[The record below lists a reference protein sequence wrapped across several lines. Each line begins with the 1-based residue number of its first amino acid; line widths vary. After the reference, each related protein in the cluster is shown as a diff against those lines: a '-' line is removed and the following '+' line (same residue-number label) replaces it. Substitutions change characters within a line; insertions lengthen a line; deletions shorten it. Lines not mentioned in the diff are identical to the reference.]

1 MASLVP
7 VTPHNKGRARGPR
20 VPAPPAYARAR
31 VSSAAVARQARVV
44 LDSRAVRAGTNLP
57 FSATPF
63 IGRRR
68 ELRTLASLFDRGE
81 RLVTITGAGGIG
93 KTRVALEIAARRA
106 ERESVRFCDLAE
118 QDDLEG
124 LRTTLARA
132 LRARDASEEEVVA
145 ALRRLRRGLVVLDN
159 FEQLVAWAAVLRGW
173 LDACPDVRFLVTSR
187 ELLRLDGEV
196 VVELGPLELEA
207 PKDEDRPSEA
217 AMLWST
223 TRQRIDTTYTIAS
236 DDREAL
242 QDILRRLDGIP
253 LAIEIAAAR
262 ANLMST
268 AQLRDRLT
276 RRFDV
281 LRQRSRDR
289 SQRRATMDGALD
301 WSWELLEPWERDA
314 LAQCSVFRAS
324 FSLDAAEAVVDL
336 SPHPGAP
343 PVLDALQALRD
354 KSLLVRV
361 EGEPGR
367 LTTYQTIRDYGAR
380 RLAER
385 PEDQRAAELRHAA
398 FFAEFGDRNVRESLG
413 DRGPDALFDLTA
425 DLDNLLAV
433 AERALEREEPTV
445 LELNAALHGVVAAN
459 AVFSTRGPANGH
471 RELLDALVGR
481 VESQPVDPIALSRAL
496 RARGLASA
504 GRGAVARGR
513 ADVERAVE
521 AAGEDATERGRALLD
536 LSWTYLRERDL
547 ERVEALCTEALEL
560 ARATGERQ
568 LEGIALGALGQV
580 PKERGDDALA
590 AKLYREAL
598 AIHREVQ
605 NRWFEGQ
612 AHTRL
617 GILYLEHGQLGQ
629 AREHAEA
636 ALTSYR
642 EFAMKVG
649 EALMLQLL
657 GATTQLE
664 GDLEEARDC
673 YAESAGICAEVG
685 DQRLLSTG
693 LGYRGIAE
701 LELGDLEASRAHF
714 EEACRVATEVGEHWH
729 GALFRAYLGA
739 LEALEGRADRAAP
752 HFERAFA
759 RIGAHPHAKIEAS
772 VAVLE
777 ALPDVTRAARG
788 EAGAREAA
796 AARVTAALAPRGTLR
811 DPEGASADVR
821 IALRIVRHAMNALDE
836 AGERGDAL
844 RVDPSG
850 AWFEAPKGERVDC
863 RRRQALRRILVRL
876 ARQRVQ
882 QPATPIPAEALIAA
896 GWPDERMS
904 TASAQNRLYVTINRL
919 RQLGL
924 GDHLQ
929 LVEGGYR
936 LDPDLA
942 IALVPE

>member
-1 MASLVP
+1 M
-7 VTPHNKGRARGPR
+7 
-20 VPAPPAYARAR
+20 
-31 VSSAAVARQARVV
+31 
-44 LDSRAVRAGTNLP
+44 RAGTNLP
-57 FSATPF
+57 TSTTPF

-81 RLVTITGAGGIG
+81 RLVTLTGAGGIG
-93 KTRVALEIAARRA
+93 KTRVALEHAARRA

-145 ALRRLRRGLVVLDN
+145 ALKRLRRGLVVLDN
-159 FEQLVAWAAVLRGW
+159 FEQLVRCSPVLRGW
-173 LDACPDVRFLVTSR
+173 LDECPDVRFLVTSR
-187 ELLRLDGEV
+187 ELLRIDGEV
-196 VVELGPLELEA
+196 VVELGPLELRPPE
-207 PKDEDRPSEA
+207 DEDRPSEA
-217 AMLWST
+217 ALLWSSA
-223 TRQRIDTTYTIAS
+223 RQRIDTGYTIAS

-242 QDILRRLDGIP
+242 AEILARLDGIP
-253 LAIEIAAAR
+253 LAIELAAAR
-262 ANLMST
+262 ANLMTT
-268 AQLRDRLT
+268 AQLRDRLG

-289 SQRRATMDGALD
+289 SQRRATMEGALD
-301 WSWELLEPWERDA
+301 WSWDLLEPWERDA

-336 SPHPGAP
+336 SPHEDAP

-361 EGEPGR
+361 EDAPDR

-380 RLAER
+380 RLAEE
-385 PEDQRAAELRHAA
+385 PAAQRAAELRHAA
-398 FFAEFGDRNVRESLG
+398 YFAAFGDRLVRESLG
-413 DRGPDALFDLTA
+413 DRGPDALSDLAA

-433 AERALEREEPTV
+433 AERALERDDPEV
-445 LELNAALHGVVAAN
+445 VELNAALHGVVAAN

-471 RELLDALVGR
+471 RELLEALVDH
-481 VESQPVDPIALSRAL
+481 VADQPVDPIALSRAL
-496 RARGLASA
+496 RARGLAHA
-504 GRGAVARGR
+504 ARGAVARGR
-513 ADVERAVE
+513 DDVERAV
-521 AAGEDATERGRALLD
+521 ALAGDDATERGRALLD
-536 LSWTYLRERDL
+536 LAWTYLRERDL
-547 ERVEALCTEALEL
+547 DRVEALSTEALEL
-560 ARATGERQ
+560 ARRAKERQ

-598 AIHREVQ
+598 AIHREVR

-617 GILYLEHGQLGQ
+617 GILHLEHGSLGQ

-642 EFAMKVG
+642 EFAMRVG

-673 YAESAGICAEVG
+673 YAEAAAICAEVG
-685 DQRLLSTG
+685 DGRLRSTG
-693 LGYRGIAE
+693 LGYRAIAE
-701 LELGDLEASRAHF
+701 LELGDLEASRAHL

-729 GALFRAYLGA
+729 GALFRGYLGA
-739 LEALEGRADRAAP
+739 LEALEGRPDRAAP
-752 HFERAFA
+752 HFERALA
-759 RIGAHPHAKIEAS
+759 RLASHPHPKIEAS
-772 VAVLE
+772 VLVLA
-777 ALPDVTRAARG
+777 ALPEITKAARG
-788 EAGAREAA
+788 EPGARDAA
-796 AARVTAALAPRGTLR
+796 IAKIEAALAPRGTLR

-821 IALRIVRHAMNALDE
+821 IALRIVRDALHALDE
-836 AGERGDAL
+836 AGEGGDAL

-850 AWFEAPKGERVDC
+850 AWFEAPGGERVDC

-882 QPATPIPAEALIAA
+882 QPGVPIPAEALIAA

-904 TASAQNRLYVTINRL
+904 AASAQNRLYVTINRL

-924 GDHLQ
+924 TEHLQ

-936 LDPDLA
+936 FDPDLA

>member
-1 MASLVP
+1 M
-7 VTPHNKGRARGPR
+7 NPR
-20 VPAPPAYARAR
+20 
-31 VSSAAVARQARVV
+31 S
-44 LDSRAVRAGTNLP
+44 NLP
-57 FSATPF
+57 TSTTPF

-68 ELRTLASLFDRGE
+68 ELRTIASLYDRGE
-81 RLVTITGAGGIG
+81 RLVTLTGAGGIG
-93 KTRVALEIAARRA
+93 KTRVALEHAARRS

-132 LRARDASEEEVVA
+132 LRARDASEEEVIA
-145 ALRRLRRGLVVLDN
+145 ALKRLRRGLVVLDN
-159 FEQLVAWAAVLRGW
+159 FEQLVEHSLVLRGW
-173 LDACPDVRFLVTSR
+173 LDECPDVRFLVTSR

-196 VVELGPLELEA
+196 VVELGPLELRPPE
-207 PKDEDRPSEA
+207 DEDRPSEA
-217 AMLWST
+217 AMLWSSA
-223 TRQRIDTTYTIAS
+223 RQRIDTTYTMAG
-236 DDREAL
+236 DDGDAV
-242 QDILRRLDGIP
+242 QDILQRLDGIP
-253 LAIEIAAAR
+253 LAIELAAAR

-268 AQLRDRLT
+268 EQLRDRLG

-281 LRQRSRDR
+281 LRQRTRDR
-289 SQRRATMDGALD
+289 SQRRATMEGALD
-301 WSWELLEPWERDA
+301 WSWELLEPWEQDA

-324 FSLDAAEAVVDL
+324 FSLDAAEAVLEL
-336 SPHPGAP
+336 SRHAGAP

-361 EGEPGR
+361 ADEPGR

-380 RLAER
+380 RLAEH
-385 PEDQRAAELRHAA
+385 PEDERDAQRRHSRY
-398 FFAEFGDRNVRESLG
+398 FARFGERNVKESLG
-413 DRGPDALFDLTA
+413 EGGPDALYDLAA

-433 AERALEREEPTV
+433 PERALEREQPDVE
-445 LELNAALHGVVAAN
+445 ELNASLHAVVAAN
-459 AVFSTRGPANGH
+459 AVFSTRGPAGGH
-471 RELLDALVGR
+471 RELLDALLQR
-481 VESQPVDPIALSRAL
+481 VDDFAVDPIAHARAL
-496 RARGLASA
+496 RARGLADA
-504 GRGAVARGR
+504 ARGAVAKGR
-513 ADVERAVE
+513 ADVERSVTLS
-521 AAGEDATERGRALLD
+521 GDDATERGRALLD
-536 LSWTYLRERDL
+536 LAWTFLRERDL
-547 ERVEALCTEALEL
+547 DRVEALCTEALDL
-560 ARATGERQ
+560 ARSTRERQ

-590 AKLYREAL
+590 AKHYREAL
-598 AIHREVQ
+598 AIHREVR

-617 GILYLEHGQLGQ
+617 GILHLEHGNLGQ

-642 EFAMKVG
+642 EFAMRVG

-673 YAESAGICAEVG
+673 YAESSTICAEVG
-685 DQRLLSTG
+685 DLRLLSTG
-693 LGYRGIAE
+693 LGYRAIAE

-714 EEACRVATEVGEHWH
+714 EAACKVATDVGEHWH
-729 GALFRAYLGA
+729 GALFRGYLGA
-739 LEALEGRADRAAP
+739 LEALEGRAERGAP
-752 HFERAFA
+752 HFERALA
-759 RIGAHPHAKIEAS
+759 RLAAHPHPKIEAS
-772 VAVLE
+772 VSVLA
-777 ALPDVTRAARG
+777 ALPHVTRAARG

-796 AARVTAALAPRGTLR
+796 NAQIAATLAPRGSLK

-836 AGERGDAL
+836 AGESGDAL

-850 AWFEAPKGERVDC
+850 AWFEPPGGERVDC

-882 QPATPIPAEALIAA
+882 QPSAPIHADALIAA

-904 TASAQNRLYVTINRL
+904 AASAQNRLYVTINRL

-924 GDHLQ
+924 AEHLQ